1 MKNDETLDF
10 ESKEDSSMDSIPY
23 LETIFLGE
31 NEPSYLKI
39 FAINGDEALKL
50 NLELGRFFFF
60 S

>member
-1 MKNDETLDF
+1 M
-10 ESKEDSSMDSIPY
+10 SSLPY
-23 LETIFLGE
+23 LETIFFGE
-31 NEPSYLKI
+31 NEPCYLKI